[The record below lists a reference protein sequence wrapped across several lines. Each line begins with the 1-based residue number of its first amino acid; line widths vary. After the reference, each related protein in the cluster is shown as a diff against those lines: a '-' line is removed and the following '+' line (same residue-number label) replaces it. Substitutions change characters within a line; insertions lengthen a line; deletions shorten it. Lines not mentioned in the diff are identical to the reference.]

1 VFAYQPHLMLPQRR
15 LGRAIVAIAAV
26 VGFALTAPAA
36 SVASS
41 FPSGASSN
49 GSKVFFTTDERLVPN
64 DVDSRFDVY
73 QRSGGTTTRVSRG
86 QIKGNGSFD
95 AFFADASSDGSRV
108 FFFTGEKLVSGDTD
122 ASEDVYERAGGI
134 TTRVSQGEVK
144 GNGAFD
150 AFFSGASNDGS
161 KVFFSSFERLAG
173 GETDGFLDVYERAGG
188 TTTQVSRGQIN
199 GNGDFDAFFSGAS
212 NDGSKVFLSTSEQLV
227 NEDADE
233 FLDVYERAGGTTTQV
248 SQGEVNGSG
257 DLHAFF
263 ADASS
268 DGSRVVFF
276 TDEQLV
282 SGDTDSSPDVYARAG
297 GTTTQVSRGEVNGN
311 GAFEASFAGASS
323 DGSRVF
329 FTTDERLVSS
339 DADSR
344 FDVYQRSAGATT
356 QVSEGQINGNGAFD
370 ASFADASGDGS
381 RVVFVTDEQLVSGD
395 TDSSPDVYV
404 RAGGTTIQVSRGE
417 VNGNG
422 DLEASFAG
430 ASGDGLETFFVTSE
444 ALVSGDTDD
453 SPDVYQRAG
462 GTTTQISRGEVN
474 GNGDLQASFAGAS
487 NDGSKVLFVSDES
500 LVSEDANGVQDVY
513 ERSAGTTNLVS
524 AEAVPPQTT
533 IDSGPAATTN
543 DPTPTFTFSSSEAG
557 SSFECRLDADTFSPC
572 SSPRTTAHLDDGS
585 HTLRVRATDPAGNVD
600 PTPPAWTFT
609 VRTAAVSVSGH
620 TLVVSAAPS
629 AMDNL
634 RISRP
639 SPSTLRVTDFP
650 DGAYTGSGVHTG
662 AGCTR
667 SGERTADCSAAGI
680 TVIQVSSFDQID
692 RVVNVTTM
700 QSSLRGGGAS
710 DILIGGSGG
719 DTLTGGPDADTLRGM
734 NGNDL
739 LLARDLASDTAL
751 DCDGGSAHGG
761 ADEAQ
766 LDPLPNDPN
775 SAVTGCEAVARG

>member
-1 VFAYQPHLMLPQRR
+1 MLPRRR

-26 VGFALTAPAA
+26 LGFALAAPAA

-122 ASEDVYERAGGI
+122 ASEDVYERAGGT
-134 TTRVSQGEVK
+134 TTRVSQGQVK

-161 KVFFSSFERLAG
+161 KVFFSTFEPLAG
-173 GETDGFLDVYERAGG
+173 GETDGFLDVYERSAGA
-188 TTTQVSRGQIN
+188 TTQVSRGQIN
-199 GNGDFDAFFSGAS
+199 GNGDFDAFFSGAT
-212 NDGSKVFLSTSEQLV
+212 NDGSRVFLSTSEQLV

-233 FLDVYERAGGTTTQV
+233 FLDVYERSGGTTTQV

-282 SGDTDSSPDVYARAG
+282 SGDTDSSPDVY
-297 GTTTQVSRGEVNGN
+297 
-311 GAFEASFAGASS
+311 
-323 DGSRVF
+323 
-329 FTTDERLVSS
+329 
-339 DADSR
+339 
-344 FDVYQRSAGATT
+344 
-356 QVSEGQINGNGAFD
+356 
-370 ASFADASGDGS
+370 
-381 RVVFVTDEQLVSGD
+381 
-395 TDSSPDVYV
+395 V
-404 RAGGTTIQVSRGE
+404 RAGGTTIQVSRGD

-422 DLEASFAG
+422 DLE
-430 ASGDGLETFFVTSE
+430 
-444 ALVSGDTDD
+444 
-453 SPDVYQRAG
+453 
-462 GTTTQISRGEVN
+462 
-474 GNGDLQASFAGAS
+474 ASFAGAS

-513 ERSAGTTNLVS
+513 ERSAGTTKLVS

-639 SPSTLRVTDFP
+639 SPSTLRVTDFA
-650 DGAYTGSGVHTG
+650 DDAYTGSGVHTG

-700 QSSLRGGGAS
+700 QSSLRGGRAS
-710 DILIGGSGG
+710 DELIGGSGG